1 MSIIDIDTW
10 EELLATESGT
20 EYNWVGGSLDFNEIA
35 PNGFDSTIIIPG
47 RVDFNGATFFNF
59 RSNANV
65 ALSYGTNSDNNRYWK
80 NLTFQNIEHIVSTNT
95 YGGFIAPCPNFIENI
110 VITGNITC
118 PPNVTSRYVLL
129 SKYQGQGLNNRFNRI
144 GTNIVFKGD
153 CSFFLGSESSTADP
167 YNVNRLPFYD
177 CRFILDLEYN
187 STKSPFS
194 YYMYNCKISGKVKN
208 INTSATELT
217 LNPYYCAISLE
228 SNKPINCPNLN
239 LVRSD
244 LATYTANSRLVECE
258 APFYEYKDDI
268 ADSGFPYNGAE
279 WDGGD

>member
-1 MSIIDIDTW
+1 MATEISTW
-10 EELLATESGT
+10 EELLATQVGT
-20 EYNWVGGSLDFNEIA
+20 DYIWTGGNLNFDEIQ
-35 PNGFDSTIIIPG
+35 PNGFDSTIVIAG
-47 RVDFNGATFFNF
+47 RVDFNGAVFLNF
-59 RSNANV
+59 RSINNT
-65 ALSYGTNSDNNRYWK
+65 ALSRGSATDSGQYWK

-95 YGGFIAPCPNFIENI
+95 YGAFITVCPNFIENI

-118 PPNVTSRYVLL
+118 PSNVTSRYVLL

-144 GTNIVFKGD
+144 GTNIAFKGD

-194 YYMYNCKISGKVKN
+194 YYMYNCKIAGKVKN
-208 INTSATELT
+208 NNTTATELAM
-217 LNPYYCAISLE
+217 NPYYCAISLE
-228 SNKPINCPNLN
+228 SNKDINCPNLN

-244 LATYTANSRLVECE
+244 LATYASNPQLVRCDSPFWEHKADITA
-258 APFYEYKDDI
+258 
-268 ADSGFPYNGAE
+268 SGFPYGE
-279 WDGGD
+279 